1 MHVSLQC
8 HTFNEF
14 GQEVSS
20 SLGFLHPVPLHDLSV
35 PVDADVPR
43 PSWLGL
49 SVQDGRVGHVVVL
62 KHTLFELTLR
72 REVFLKYTHTQKR
85 GKQRPRQVRA
95 ASEPSAFFGAHVFFF
110 FFFICSIIYIFT
122 PQFCRVQLGMGGNGR
137 NISSWQGVFAVAS
150 RNSLETH
157 TCVCT
162 KTHTYTEGHPF
173 TMYRTEWF
181 QSLDAITQLVQFTCN
196 KQQSTASFTPSTV

>member
-72 REVFLKYTHTQKR
+72 REVFLKYTHTKKR
-85 GKQRPRQVRA
+85 ETAPTSGQSSLRTVSLFRRSGCP
-95 ASEPSAFFGAHVFFF
+95 FFF
-110 FFFICSIIYIFT
+110 FMCHYLYIYSTILQGT
-122 PQFCRVQLGMGGNGR
+122 AGNGR
-137 NISSWQGVFAVAS
+137 KWAQHFIVTGSVCRCIKKQPRNTHVCVHEDTHRGAS
-150 RNSLETH
+150 IYYVQNRVVPEFRCHNSAGSVYL
-157 TCVCT
+157 
-162 KTHTYTEGHPF
+162 
-173 TMYRTEWF
+173 
-181 QSLDAITQLVQFTCN
+181 
-196 KQQSTASFTPSTV
+196 

>member
-110 FFFICSIIYIFT
+110 FFFYLFHYLYIYSPILQGT
-122 PQFCRVQLGMGGNGR
+122 AGNGR
-137 NISSWQGVFAVAS
+137 KWAQHFIVTGSVCRCIKKQPRNTHVCVHEDTHIHRGAS
-150 RNSLETH
+150 IYYVQNRVVPEFRCHNSAGSVYL
-157 TCVCT
+157 
-162 KTHTYTEGHPF
+162 
-173 TMYRTEWF
+173 
-181 QSLDAITQLVQFTCN
+181 
-196 KQQSTASFTPSTV
+196 